1 MARRTD
7 TRLPAPHTA
16 DSHDLIRV
24 HGARVNNLKDL
35 SVEIP
40 KRRLTAFTGVSG
52 SGKSSLVF
60 GTIAAESQRLI
71 NETYSAF
78 VQGFMPTLARPD
90 VDVLDGLTTAIIAR
104 MRWKGSVRR
113 SWPPRRT
120 GPDCGS

>member
-1 MARRTD
+1 MTTTTRPD
-7 TRLPAPHTA
+7 TQSPAPHAA

-35 SVEIP
+35 SIEIP

-78 VQGFMPTLARPD
+78 AVSYTHLTLPTNRE
-90 VDVLDGLTTAIIAR
+90 V
-104 MRWKGSVRR
+104 
-113 SWPPRRT
+113 
-120 GPDCGS
+120 